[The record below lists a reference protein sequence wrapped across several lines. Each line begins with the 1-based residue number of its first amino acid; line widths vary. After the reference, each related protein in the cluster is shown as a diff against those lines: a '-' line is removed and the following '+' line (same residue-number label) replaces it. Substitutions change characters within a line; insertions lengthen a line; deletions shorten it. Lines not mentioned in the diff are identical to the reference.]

1 MTDESHVRFEALL
14 RDLESGSERARRA
27 ADELLPQLYDELRDM
42 ARRKMEHEP
51 RGQTLQA
58 TALVHEAYVRLV
70 GDRDPGWSGR
80 AHFLGAAAE
89 AMHRILVERARAKGR
104 LKRGG
109 GRARVDL
116 TDVATLSGEPDA
128 DLLALDE
135 ALARLEAR
143 DARKAKVVV
152 LRYYGGLSIEE
163 IAQALSVSPS
173 TAKSDWNFALAW
185 LQRELEA

>member
-1 MTDESHVRFEALL
+1 MVDEARARLDALL
-14 RDLESGSERARRA
+14 NDLELGSERARRA

-42 ARRKMEHEP
+42 ARRKMEREP

-89 AMHRILVERARAKGR
+89 AMHRILIERARAKGR

-109 GRARVDL
+109 GRLRVDL
-116 TDVATLSGEPDA
+116 TDLATLDGAPDA

-135 ALARLEAR
+135 ALVRLEAR

-152 LRYYGGLSIEE
+152 LRFYGGLSIEE
-163 IAQALSVSPS
+163 IAQALSVSPA
-173 TAKSDWNFALAW
+173 TVKSDWNFALAW
-185 LQRELEA
+185 LQRELDA

>member
-1 MTDESHVRFEALL
+1 MVDEARARLDALL
-14 RDLESGSERARRA
+14 NDLELGSERARRA

-42 ARRKMEHEP
+42 ARRKMEREP

-89 AMHRILVERARAKGR
+89 AMHRILIERARAKGR

-109 GRARVDL
+109 GRLRVDL
-116 TDVATLSGEPDA
+116 TDLATLDGAPDA

-135 ALARLEAR
+135 ALVRLEAR

-152 LRYYGGLSIEE
+152 LRFYGGLSIEE
-163 IAQALSVSPS
+163 IAQALSVSPA
-173 TAKSDWNFALAW
+173 TVKSDWNFALAW
-185 LQRELEA
+185 LQRELDV

>member
-1 MTDESHVRFEALL
+1 MSSEPRSRFEELL
-14 RDLESGSERARRA
+14 VDLESGSERARRA
-27 ADELLPQLYDELRDM
+27 ADELLPQLYDELREM
-42 ARRKMEHEP
+42 ARRKMEREP

-70 GDRDPGWSGR
+70 GERDPGWGGR

-116 TDVATLSGEPDA
+116 TDVATLDGAPDA
-128 DLLALDE
+128 DILALDE
-135 ALARLEAR
+135 ALSRLEAR
-143 DARKAKVVV
+143 DPRKAKVVV
-152 LRYYGGLSIEE
+152 LRYYGGLAIEE
-163 IAQALSVSPS
+163 IAHALSVSPA
-173 TAKSDWNFALAW
+173 TVKTDWNFALAW

>member
-1 MTDESHVRFEALL
+1 MAGEPRTRFEELL
-14 RDLESGSERARRA
+14 RDLECGAERARRA
-27 ADELLPQLYDELRDM
+27 ADELLPQLYDELRGM
-42 ARRKMEHEP
+42 ARRKLEREP

-58 TALVHEAYVRLV
+58 TALVHEAYLRLV

-109 GRARVDL
+109 GRTRVDL
-116 TDVATLSGEPDA
+116 TDVATLDGAPNAEVI
-128 DLLALDE
+128 ALDE
-135 ALARLEAR
+135 ALARLESR
-143 DARKAKVVV
+143 DVRKAKVVV
-152 LRYYGGLSIEE
+152 LRYFGGLSIDE
-163 IAQALSVSPS
+163 IAQALSVSP
-173 TAKSDWNFALAW
+173 TTVKSDWNFSLAW